1 MELSALLSKARRA
14 TPDRRIELRDQIAA
28 YGAPAIEGVRPWLA
42 NPVLAAFAIRVI
54 ERAGTNGESA
64 QAIEVLRSAR
74 STMPP
79 VVKGDLDW
87 TLKQLRLRT
96 QPVREPAR
104 PATALAEW
112 TVRGERPQL
121 STVARRRAR

>member
-1 MELSALLSKARRA
+1 MELSALLSKAGKA
-14 TPDRRIELRDQIAA
+14 TPDRRIELRDPIAA
-28 YGAPAIEGVRPWLA
+28 YGAPAIEAVRPWLA
-42 NPVLAAFAIRVI
+42 NPVFAAFAIRVI
-54 ERAGTNGESA
+54 ERAGTNGEAA

-87 TLKQLRLRT
+87 ALKQLRLRI
-96 QPVREPAR
+96 QPVPKTAR
-104 PATALAEW
+104 PATVIAKW